1 MPGPRTISRRLV
13 LLLMGWAVP
22 GALGAQGLSAPTLDT
37 KVRVRWDDGERH
49 LAVVG
54 RWIVAGSDSLW
65 IRQGGQVRSFPVDQV
80 VGLDRATGRRTA
92 LWAGA
97 GALSGGL
104 VLGIVA
110 AATYRECVPS
120 PDDWLGLDCMFAFS
134 SASAQG
140 VAGGI
145 VGALA
150 GGALGLVMA
159 TIVGPTRWAPATLG
173 SAGPPRPIRPVV
185 SVGSRS
191 VGVGLRLPL

>member
-1 MPGPRTISRRLV
+1 MPGPRPIYRRLM
-13 LLLMGWAVP
+13 LLLLGWVAP
-22 GALGAQGLSAPTLDT
+22 GALGAQGMSSPTLDT
-37 KVRVRWDDGERH
+37 KVRVRWDDGERQH
-49 LAVVG
+49 AVVG

-65 IRQGGQVRSFPVDQV
+65 IRHGGLVRSFPVDQV
-80 VGLDRATGRRTA
+80 VRLERAAGKRTA

-104 VLGIVA
+104 VLGFVA
-110 AATYRECVPS
+110 AAAYRECVRS
-120 PDDWLGLDCMFAFS
+120 PDDWLGLDCMFEFP

-140 VAGGI
+140 VMGGI
-145 VGALA
+145 VGAVA
-150 GGALGLVMA
+150 GGVLGMVMA

-173 SAGPPRPIRPVV
+173 GAGSPRTMLPVV